1 MGIRLLHRRKASA
14 RVHATATADTTA
26 DPDRTPTRRPLP
38 ALAPGAATPRV
49 PGTPLTALRETAA
62 RLRRRT
68 APFLTRR
75 EGTRREDI
83 RQEGTLGHGT
93 RLHRTLRPLAE
104 RARGHLTLA
113 LAALRRP
120 RRQRAGRRIAVFVA
134 SATPGATPGAD
145 RFGGR

>member
-26 DPDRTPTRRPLP
+26 GPDGAPSRRPLP

-49 PGTPLTALRETAA
+49 PGTPLTALHARAG

-68 APFLTRR
+68 VVLLNRR
-75 EGTRREDI
+75 DGTRR
-83 RQEGTLGHGT
+83 HGT
-93 RLHRTLRPLAE
+93 RRHGTRRHGTVRLAAE
-104 RARGHLTLA
+104 RARDHLTLA
-113 LAALRRP
+113 IAALRRL
-120 RRQRAGRRIAVFVA
+120 RRPRAGRRIPVFVA
-134 SATPGATPGAD
+134 NATPSTTRTATPSTD

>member
-26 DPDRTPTRRPLP
+26 GPDGTPSRRPLP

-49 PGTPLTALRETAA
+49 PGTPLTALHARAG

-68 APFLTRR
+68 VVLLNRR
-75 EGTRREDI
+75 EGTRRD
-83 RQEGTLGHGT
+83 GTRRHGT
-93 RLHRTLRPLAE
+93 VRLAAE
-104 RARGHLTLA
+104 RARDHLTLA
-113 LAALRRP
+113 IAALRRL
-120 RRQRAGRRIAVFVA
+120 RRPRAGRRIPVFVA
-134 SATPGATPGAD
+134 NATPNTTRNATRSTTPSTD

>member
-26 DPDRTPTRRPLP
+26 GPDGTPSRRPLP

-49 PGTPLTALRETAA
+49 PGTLLTALRERAG

-68 APFLTRR
+68 VVLLTRR
-75 EGTRREDI
+75 DGTRRD
-83 RQEGTLGHGT
+83 GT
-93 RLHRTLRPLAE
+93 RRDGTVRLVAE

-120 RRQRAGRRIAVFVA
+120 R
-134 SATPGATPGAD
+134 
-145 RFGGR
+145 

>member
-14 RVHATATADTTA
+14 RVHATATAVTTA
-26 DPDRTPTRRPLP
+26 GPHRTPSRRPLP

-49 PGTPLTALRETAA
+49 PGTPLTALREGAG

-68 APFLTRR
+68 VVLLDRR
-75 EGTRREDI
+75 DGTV
-83 RQEGTLGHGT
+83 
-93 RLHRTLRPLAE
+93 RLAAE
-104 RARGHLTLA
+104 RARDHLTLA

-120 RRQRAGRRIAVFVA
+120 RWPRAGRRIAVFGA
-134 SATPGATPGAD
+134 NATPSTTRSTTPSTTRNATPRTTPDAG